1 MLATAAAE
9 ETEVAL
15 TVPFE
20 AEVAF
25 VLCSIGL
32 VAAGTLAPVLV
43 SRSDAS
49 GSFGSSAEMSP
60 GKQFVSIKPSHGINS
75 SLVKQNILA
84 CRRLSKAADA
94 DPPNDKIM
102 YIQKSQKAVLP
113 RPVDLLSSMIL
124 VSWSEGWWDSVAMSL
139 GSGN

>member
-20 AEVAF
+20 AAVAF

-32 VAAGTLAPVLV
+32 VAAGALAPVLV

-60 GKQFVSIKPSHGINS
+60 GKQFVSIKHLMES
-75 SLVKQNILA
+75 
-84 CRRLSKAADA
+84 
-94 DPPNDKIM
+94 M
-102 YIQKSQKAVLP
+102 AV
-113 RPVDLLSSMIL
+113 
-124 VSWSEGWWDSVAMSL
+124 W
-139 GSGN
+139 